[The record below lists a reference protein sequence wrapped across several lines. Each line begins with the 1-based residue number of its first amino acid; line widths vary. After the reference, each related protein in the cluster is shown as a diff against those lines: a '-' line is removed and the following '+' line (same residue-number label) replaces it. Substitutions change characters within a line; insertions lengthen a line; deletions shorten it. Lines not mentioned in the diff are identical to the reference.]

1 MNITRHPI
9 HLLTPTL
16 ISLAVSLYMSVI
28 LRLSQLNVS
37 YSESLPVY
45 VLRNSEFQLH
55 SPLTQSPIV
64 KDYVHYDNLN
74 FN

>member
-1 MNITRHPI
+1 MNITLHPI
-9 HLLTPTL
+9 HLLTPTV

-28 LRLSQLNVS
+28 LSQLNVS

-45 VLRNSEFQLH
+45 VLQNSEFQLH